1 MVRLFLAFLFVPSA
15 LFAQVQMPRDEK
27 VEAIA
32 GDLRTMARV
41 VEVAKDL
48 RDNRQ
53 VLLSIVDQD
62 VELLRMKRD
71 DGTYRWASLQR
82 EEGGRVAEEK
92 TVDKVQSEK
101 ELRNVSVSTLN
112 AYRVVVTV
120 PRKRGLVTANN
131 RVWIRNV
138 VVDSTGFDGKV
149 SHQELPVNVWV
160 NPGDNYGLA
169 LPEIGKSVRVTAEL
183 GVESGNKEAV
193 ANVAL
198 LEAKL
203 VDDPTGPY
211 FPAVSRLLQIRRVV
225 TANDIQRGVLK
236 TALDEAL
243 LSVPGELE
251 KRAAEQA
258 QLSQARKDLAVS
270 GIAKGT
276 ISLGDAT
283 PDVVKELAEIQ
294 RLLAGTLDEQSEARK
309 RLHALS
315 AALAPPVAQQ

>member
-1 MVRLFLAFLFVPSA
+1 MVRLFLALLFVPVTV
-15 LFAQVQMPRDEK
+15 FAQMPRDEK

-32 GDLRTMARV
+32 ADLRTLARV
-41 VEVAKDL
+41 ADVAKEL
-48 RDNRQ
+48 RDSRQ
-53 VLLSIVDQD
+53 VMLTIIDQD
-62 VELLRMKRD
+62 VESLRIKRS

-112 AYRVVVTV
+112 AYRVVITV
-120 PRKRGLVTANN
+120 PRKRGLVSANN
-131 RVWIRNV
+131 RVWVRNV
-138 VVDSTGFDGKV
+138 IVDSTGFDGKV
-149 SHQELPVNVWV
+149 THQELPVNVWV
-160 NPGDNYGLA
+160 NPGDNYGVA
-169 LPEIGKSVRVTAEL
+169 LPEIGKSVRATAEL

-203 VDDPTGPY
+203 VDDPTSPY

-225 TANDIQRGVLK
+225 AANDIQRGVLK
-236 TALDEAL
+236 TAIDEAI

-258 QLSQARKDLAVS
+258 QAAQSRKDMAISGTTKGAIAV
-270 GIAKGT
+270 
-276 ISLGDAT
+276 GDAT
-283 PDVVKELAEIQ
+283 PDVVKELTEIQ

-309 RLHALS
+309 RLQALS
-315 AALAPPVAQQ
+315 TALAPPPLAQQ